1 MNIIRKIKNNDRDKR
16 LNLNQKQKLEFL
28 ELMSTSLS
36 PNTVD
41 WLDWKYIN
49 NPMVKNEP
57 TVFGAIHKASG
68 KLVGIKPFL
77 ACNIIFENKTFKAA
91 QQVIPLYIR
100 NSEERSF
107 YQYVQ
112 NGNRRIEERRF

>member
-1 MNIIRKIKNNDRDKR
+1 MNIIRKIKNNDRDKKIKFESKTKIR
-16 LNLNQKQKLEFL
+16 ILRINEYF
-28 ELMSTSLS
+28 LS

-68 KLVGIKPFL
+68 KLVGIKPF
-77 ACNIIFENKTFKAA
+77 
-91 QQVIPLYIR
+91 
-100 NSEERSF
+100 
-107 YQYVQ
+107 
-112 NGNRRIEERRF
+112 